1 MNRNLSNPD
10 IDAGPRKDQFHGMQ
24 NIRRLVALVWIVLSV
39 LVPGG
44 AGSAMAMDHAGQ
56 PDCPHAAPLI
66 AASATSQLG
75 VPAHRMAMAS
85 GGPASH
91 APAATMAMPS
101 CCVALPGFALFVEAM
116 PERLAAPGAVP
127 RPLSDVMPA
136 QRAIGPDLPPPRA

>member
-1 MNRNLSNPD
+1 
-10 IDAGPRKDQFHGMQ
+10 MQ

-44 AGSAMAMDHAGQ
+44 AGPAMAMDHAAQ

-66 AASATSQLG
+66 SASAASQLG
-75 VPAHRMAMAS
+75 VPAHRMTMAS
-85 GGPASH
+85 GGH

-116 PERLAAPGAVP
+116 PERLAAPGAAP

-136 QRAIGPDLPPPRA
+136 QRAIGPDLPPPRG